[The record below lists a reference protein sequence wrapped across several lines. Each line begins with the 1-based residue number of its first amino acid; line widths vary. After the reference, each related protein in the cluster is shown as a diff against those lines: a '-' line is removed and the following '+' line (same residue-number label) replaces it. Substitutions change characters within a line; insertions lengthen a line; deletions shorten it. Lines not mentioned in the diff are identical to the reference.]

1 MTTQL
6 HSHDLAVVAC
16 SLCLRVFHDGSWMEA
31 EEAIRRLRSYE
42 LPAPLALEAGICDEC
57 TESVRARREGSS
69 SRRLAT
75 SVAA

>member
-6 HSHDLAVVAC
+6 DSHDIAVVAC
-16 SLCLRVFHDGSWMEA
+16 SVCLRVFHDGSWMEA

-42 LPAPLALEAGICDEC
+42 LPAPLALEAGLCDEC
-57 TESVRARREGSS
+57 TESVRARRARSS
-69 SRRLAT
+69 SRQPA

>member
-16 SLCLRVFHDGSWMEA
+16 SLCLRVFHDDSWMEA
-31 EEAIRRLRSYE
+31 EEAIRTLRSYE
-42 LPAPLALEAGICDEC
+42 LPAPLALEPGLCDEC
-57 TESVRARREGSS
+57 AESVRARRARSS
-69 SRRLAT
+69 ARRHAT